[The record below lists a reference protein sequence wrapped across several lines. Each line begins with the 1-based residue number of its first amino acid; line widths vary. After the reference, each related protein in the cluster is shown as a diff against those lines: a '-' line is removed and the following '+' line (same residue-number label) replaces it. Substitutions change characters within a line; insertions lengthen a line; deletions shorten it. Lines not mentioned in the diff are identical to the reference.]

1 MSQMGLKNVLISQMS
16 KRDAKKTQWGW
27 LSGYTLGLKVAVLGL
42 TRNSLV
48 QVQAPAL

>member
-1 MSQMGLKNVLISQMS
+1 MSQMGLKNVLISQIS
-16 KRDAKKTQWGW
+16 KRDAKKTQWSWPSGW
-27 LSGYTLGLKVAVLGL
+27 TLGLKVTVLDL